1 MDKSLNYKNFAV
13 STLSQAASLSDT
25 QIYIANDPIFPDG
38 DFSAVVWD
46 SSKDAPHEDINAEI
60 VQLKRVSG
68 GLFDAVRAEENTA
81 AGSWAAGSKIANVIT
96 SETMNYLTGSA
107 ALSSLLSEISAG
119 TYNMDRNDVNL
130 FFLFSSSESYKTV
143 TLPEAA
149 LAKGVTYRLSNRGEK
164 SGHLVR
170 LIPEAGDSFSNL
182 SSSHL
187 SITSGATVSLISN
200 GISWTLKSYEIYKSS
215 GIKKIDAN
223 STDISM
229 GDSFI
234 LADGSAGGFS
244 LTLAASEELY
254 GRPLTIIRYDSTTNQ
269 VSLKG
274 LDGGEISLNRK
285 NESVTLV
292 ADQNGSVRAVSRH
305 TPDAEKFLNI
315 SSDTILNGDE
325 RFVLAETGN
334 TDIHVTLPDAIHS
347 DGTEITFKK
356 TDEGAGRVFINNT
369 ESKVDLHAYYQLVNQ
384 LESVTLV
391 CDGTDWWRVG

>member
-68 GLFDAVRAEENTA
+68 DLFDAVRAEENTA

-269 VSLKG
+269 VSLNG